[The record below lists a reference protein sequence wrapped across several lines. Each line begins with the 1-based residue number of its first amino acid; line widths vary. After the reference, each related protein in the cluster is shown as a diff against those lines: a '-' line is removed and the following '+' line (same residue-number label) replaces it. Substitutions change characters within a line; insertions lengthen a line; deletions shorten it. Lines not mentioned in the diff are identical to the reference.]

1 MGVVSE
7 SSDQVAKHLADRR
20 FCIMPTS
27 TVYCEKQ
34 RYVSR
39 EDEVLQ
45 AEECL
50 RGYRND
56 RLALIVASSIGV
68 DPGMAFS
75 TRDAMPVEHVF

>member
-7 SSDQVAKHLADRR
+7 SSNQVAKHLADRH

-27 TVYCEKQ
+27 AVYCEKQ

-45 AEECL
+45 AEERL
-50 RGYRND
+50 RGYRID

-68 DPGMAFS
+68 DSGMAFS